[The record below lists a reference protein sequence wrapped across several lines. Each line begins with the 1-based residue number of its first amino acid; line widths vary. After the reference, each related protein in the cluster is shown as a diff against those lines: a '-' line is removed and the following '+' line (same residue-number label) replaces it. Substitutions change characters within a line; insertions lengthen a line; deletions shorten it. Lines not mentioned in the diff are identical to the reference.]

1 MQSIKKKLTTVF
13 YQRLRISI
21 DNSTLLKN
29 KKKITNVND
38 NFHMH
43 FFSCKFQRYKKNF
56 THRISKQIQNIEIQT
71 KTFKTGSLIQSVHFH
86 TSFLFICHY

>member
-43 FFSCKFQRYKKNF
+43 FFLVNFKDIKRILHIEFLNKYKILKYKPKPL
-56 THRISKQIQNIEIQT
+56 RQA
-71 KTFKTGSLIQSVHFH
+71 V
-86 TSFLFICHY
+86 

>member
-1 MQSIKKKLTTVF
+1 MF

-29 KKKITNVND
+29 KNITNVND

-43 FFSCKFQRYKKNF
+43 FFLVNFKDIKRILHIEFLNKYKILKCKPKPLRQA
-56 THRISKQIQNIEIQT
+56 
-71 KTFKTGSLIQSVHFH
+71 V
-86 TSFLFICHY
+86 